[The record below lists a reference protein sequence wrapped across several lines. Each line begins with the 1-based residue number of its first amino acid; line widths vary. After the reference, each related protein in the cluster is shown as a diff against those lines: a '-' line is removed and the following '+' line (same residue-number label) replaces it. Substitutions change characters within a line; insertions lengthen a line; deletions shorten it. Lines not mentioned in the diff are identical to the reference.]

1 MAKAANIGFQPL
13 VERIIR
19 NEDIFCSLLFDYANR
34 TLRVVDFRGGNFQSK
49 HVYLE
54 SVLMKEGMRKIFTL
68 IERDDMNG
76 WQRVGYHREGAIPGY
91 YKRSDAYVM
100 ARIYDQDFDTK
111 EPQGEEIPENKTLL
125 VDMKTVGKK
134 LSETK
139 DPSLKVE
146 PLSDEDV
153 FKTVDAELVRVDGKP
168 AKTKTTKVAAK
179 STKSKPPKAP
189 QKAVK
194 GKKKINDTTPLA
206 IGSGDLVFPQFSR
219 EVEYFYY
226 HIQNRRTKQSNIVT
240 TEYQDCFGN
249 AKVHFVF
256 DPETKADQNLA
267 KAGLNAAIDQLAETG
282 AVSIFATAPV
292 DQVKTNEVF
301 AAAGFRNTGW
311 LTNQLLTPSG
321 PIDVVL
327 WTKKLI

>member
-1 MAKAANIGFQPL
+1 MAKAANIGYQPL

-76 WQRVGYHREGAIPGY
+76 WQRVGYHREGSIPGY

-100 ARIYDQDFDTK
+100 ARIYDGDFEPK
-111 EPQGEEIPENKTLL
+111 EPQGEDILENKNFLNEL
-125 VDMKTVGKK
+125 KIGGKK

-139 DPSLKVE
+139 EPNLRVE
-146 PLSDEDV
+146 PLAEEDV
-153 FKTVDAELVRVDGKP
+153 H
-168 AKTKTTKVAAK
+168 KVIDDEVNRRENRAQK
-179 STKSKPPKAP
+179 SKASKPPKSAKT
-189 QKAVK
+189 KAT
-194 GKKKINDTTPLA
+194 KKSAQNYTPVA
-206 IGSGDLVFPQFSR
+206 IGSGDLIFPQFSR
-219 EVEYFYY
+219 EVEYFHYF
-226 HIQNRRTKQSNIVT
+226 IQNRRTKQSNFVT

-249 AKVHFVF
+249 AKVHFIF
-256 DPETKADQNLA
+256 DPENKTEQNLA
-267 KAGLNAAIDQLAETG
+267 RVGLNTAIDQLVETG
-282 AVSIFATAPV
+282 AVSIFATVPV
-292 DQVKTNEVF
+292 GEVRTNEVL
-301 AAAGFRNTGW
+301 ASAGFRNTGW

-321 PIDVVL
+321 PVDVVL